1 MSFDAASI
9 VFGLLDFLRIVIFV
23 TVPVF
28 LVSLPVLFAKER
40 IAKKFSLN
48 WFQSALITTYLAVTI
63 ILIFLYL
70 YPYALGFSQSQI
82 AGQTAPSILA
92 TTPQDILI
100 AVFLGI
106 IKILTTALILT
117 VLLLPFEFFAVFAAE
132 KLKEAKISG
141 KEIPLL
147 AQTFAA
153 AFCTCLLALII
164 VFFIFPWTVNGIIF
178 LIYWG

>member
-40 IAKKFSLN
+40 IAKK
-48 WFQSALITTYLAVTI
+48 FQSALITTYLAVTI